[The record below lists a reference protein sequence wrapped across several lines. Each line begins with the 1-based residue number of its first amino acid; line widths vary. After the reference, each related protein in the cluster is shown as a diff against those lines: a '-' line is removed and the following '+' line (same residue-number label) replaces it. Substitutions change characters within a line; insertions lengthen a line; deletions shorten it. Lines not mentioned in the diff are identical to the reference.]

1 MRLEFL
7 LEEKSMAEVLNIILP
22 KLIPN
27 NIKWNLH
34 PHSGKSDL
42 KKSIPRKIKVFRHYP
57 EIYVIIIQDKDSA
70 DCKIL
75 KQELIKLCEDN
86 KANNYLIR
94 IAVHELES
102 WLLGDFDAIQKA
114 FPESKVLKLANKAKF
129 KNPDKLA
136 NASQELKGIIK
147 NYQKVSGAKK
157 IAPYLDITSKKNKS
171 KSFCVF
177 IKGISKIL

>member
-57 EIYVIIIQDKDSA
+57 EIYVIITRGYA
-70 DCKIL
+70 GPTL
-75 KQELIKLCEDN
+75 YRN
-86 KANNYLIR
+86 
-94 IAVHELES
+94 
-102 WLLGDFDAIQKA
+102 
-114 FPESKVLKLANKAKF
+114 ESKNRCYKRTYAKL
-129 KNPDKLA
+129 
-136 NASQELKGIIK
+136 
-147 NYQKVSGAKK
+147 
-157 IAPYLDITSKKNKS
+157 SK
-171 KSFCVF
+171 
-177 IKGISKIL
+177 